1 MKSTFT
7 VAITTITIFLS
18 SIFPVMAGRE
28 IVPADVTVK
37 VQYQLKMDGYNS
49 WTTTNASLR
58 GAVSESMMISQLAA
72 RHPSGQI
79 RILSASYGKTV
90 VHTVRYQM
98 KRGKSAWTNGIHGK
112 ASAQSEVSRN
122 DHPNSEFRK
131 KITEEII
138 YANARSGRQELFYNK
153 TQVQTRTEE
162 AGSAAI

>member
-1 MKSTFT
+1 MRKTFI
-7 VAITTITIFLS
+7 VIIAIITIFLS
-18 SIFPVMAGRE
+18 SILPVMAGQE

-90 VHTVRYQM
+90 SHIVRYQM
-98 KRGKSAWTNGIHGK
+98 KRGKSAWTNGTVTLNNALTESMARNQLK
-112 ASAQSEVSRN
+112 AKFPGATIRILSFV
-122 DHPNSEFRK
+122 K
-131 KITEEII
+131 K
-138 YANARSGRQELFYNK
+138 K
-153 TQVQTRTEE
+153 
-162 AGSAAI
+162 

>member
-1 MKSTFT
+1 MKIRREVWMHMRKKLTET
-7 VAITTITIFLS
+7 IILVAIFLS
-18 SIFPVMAGRE
+18 SILPVMAGRE

-58 GAVSESMMISQLAA
+58 GAVTESMMISQLAA

-98 KRGKSAWTNGIHGK
+98 KRGKSAWTNGSVTLNNALTESMARNQLK
-112 ASAQSEVSRN
+112 AKFPGATIRILSFV
-122 DHPNSEFRK
+122 K
-131 KITEEII
+131 K
-138 YANARSGRQELFYNK
+138 K
-153 TQVQTRTEE
+153 
-162 AGSAAI
+162 